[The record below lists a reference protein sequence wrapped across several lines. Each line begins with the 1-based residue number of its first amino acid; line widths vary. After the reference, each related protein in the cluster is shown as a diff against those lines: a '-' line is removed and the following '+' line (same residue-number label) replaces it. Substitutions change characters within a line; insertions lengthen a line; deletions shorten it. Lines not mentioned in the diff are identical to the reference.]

1 MVEFVL
7 ERDYVDGENVPR
19 ALQAAF
25 ETFRAL
31 RRREINWSLRREEI
45 EVALEV
51 LCDARGGNPSF
62 AYRTIMLIQPDL
74 RQRERWEADDPV
86 SRAVRRACDL
96 TIMAEVAHRCERYR
110 QAVIWSQV
118 ALGELIAASP
128 RGTEAS
134 LLKTVASTKPN
145 QLAAATTAVTG
156 IWPASLRR
164 ATLPAQLKADHHRRL
179 DRFFSAILASG
190 QTYSRSHAFGTQ
202 GSFLAAERFHQAS
215 GSSDELISTLAELR
229 EVSVETRGKS
239 KRALATAPLVEM
251 EYLRAL
257 GDREGAERQ
266 AAIARE
272 RLIDFG
278 LPRHLERMT
287 KHRYL
292 QFS

>member
-25 ETFRAL
+25 ETFWAL

-62 AYRTIMLIQPDL
+62 AYSTIMLIQPDL

-128 RGTEAS
+128 KGTEAS
-134 LLKTVASTKPN
+134 LLKVVASTKRS
-145 QLAAATTAVTG
+145 QLAAATTAVIG
-156 IWPASLRR
+156 IWPAALRR
-164 ATLPAQLKADHHRRL
+164 ATLPDELKEDHHRRL

-202 GSFLAAERFHQAS
+202 GGFLVAERFHRAR
-215 GSSDELISTLAELR
+215 GSMDELLSTLTELR

-239 KRALATAPLVEM
+239 KRGLATAPLVEM

-257 GDREGAERQ
+257 GDLEGAERQ
-266 AAIARE
+266 AAIAHE
-272 RLIDFG
+272 RLIEFD
-278 LPRHLERMT
+278 LPRHLDRMT

-292 QFS
+292 R

>member
-7 ERDYVDGENVPR
+7 ERDYVDGQNVPR

-51 LCDARGGNPSF
+51 LCDARGGSPSF
-62 AYRTIMLIQPDL
+62 AYDTIMLVQPDL

-110 QAVIWSQV
+110 QAVVWSQV
-118 ALGELIAASP
+118 AVGELIAASP
-128 RGTEAS
+128 RSTEAS
-134 LLKTVASTKPN
+134 LLETVASTKRS
-145 QLAAATTAVTG
+145 QLAAAATAVAG

-164 ATLPAQLKADHHRRL
+164 ARLPGELKEDHRRRL
-179 DRFFSAILASG
+179 GRFFAAILASG

-202 GSFLAAERFHQAS
+202 AGFLTAERLLETG
-215 GSSDELISTLAELR
+215 GSEEELIPRLAELR
-229 EVSVETRGKS
+229 EVSVQTRGRS

-257 GDREGAERQ
+257 GDLEGAERQ
-266 AAIARE
+266 ASIVRE

-278 LPRHLERMT
+278 LPRHLDRMR

-292 QFS
+292 QF